1 MRVKL
6 FVISTCVVVL
16 TATTDCWAAE
26 GQQWQIHDMNRPRP
40 AVVTPGEKPGQ
51 PPSDAIILF
60 GGKDLSQWVCEK
72 DGGPAKWKVE
82 NGYMEAV
89 KKGGSI
95 RTQRGFGDCQLHMEW
110 ATPSVVKGKSQG
122 RGNSG
127 VYLMGKYEVQVLDS
141 YDNITYADGQA
152 GAVYGQSPPMVNACR
167 GPGQWQSYDIIFRRP
182 IFENDKLVKPATV
195 TVLQNG
201 VLVQD
206 HWVIEGAT
214 AHKKKA
220 KYKPHKDKLPFS
232 LQDHGNPIRY
242 RNIWIRELPEKPCGQ
257 PQETK

>member
-1 MRVKL
+1 
-6 FVISTCVVVL
+6 ICGIVL
-16 TATTDCWAAE
+16 AAAVGCNSARQGNQTWAV
-26 GQQWQIHDMNRPRP
+26 HDMDRPRP
-40 AVVTPGEKPGQ
+40 PVVTAASQPGG
-51 PPSDAIILF
+51 PPSDAIVLF
-60 GGKDLSQWVCEK
+60 DGKDLSQWVRTNGE
-72 DGGPAKWKVE
+72 PPKWKVE

-89 KKGGSI
+89 KKAGSI
-95 RTQRGFGDCQLHMEW
+95 KTTRGFGDCQLHIEW
-110 ATPSVVKGKSQG
+110 ATPSRVKGEGQD

-152 GAVYGQSPPMVNACR
+152 AAVYGQSPPMVNACR
-167 GPGQWQSYDIIFRRP
+167 GPGKWQSYDIIFRRP
-182 IFENDKLVKPATV
+182 IFKGKKVVRPATV

-220 KYKPHKDKLPFS
+220 KYKPHKDKLPIS

-242 RNIWIRELPEKPCGQ
+242 RNIWIRELPEKPCR
-257 PQETK
+257 